1 MVWEATIAG
10 NWQIYAYS
18 INNRG
23 QNLTSSFDISV
34 GHGVALYIEVVAS
47 AASQDAGGEVG
58 LTVYGYDSDGNKF
71 PQTVAWKE
79 NDGLP
84 YNINSTDNEAEY
96 VFNGRVSGNYSISAT
111 YAASTDVVD
120 VTVYSLSIPKYIS
133 VNTSKTALE
142 QLDSLSIS
150 VIAFDEYWNIID
162 VPASSRVEAT
172 GRGEVTNNGQG
183 NWKIETLDEGKQTA
197 TITVGSV
204 SQQVNYTVEGNIAG
218 FFAAGGSLYYVGAG
232 LILLIALAVVAVGF
246 RFLRGS
252 GDYYDDED
260 DDDYDFGYDVDTAV
274 SSAAVT
280 IAQEVARPPSSPP
293 SKPEPIT
300 KPEPE
305 PEIEQESG
313 DSEDWMID
321 YRVEDDGTEWGQ
333 ADDESWYYREAG
345 QSEWVEWSD

>member
-1 MVWEATIAG
+1 MG
-10 NWQIYAYS
+10 DWQIYAYS

-34 GHGVALYIEVVAS
+34 EHGVALYIEVFAS
-47 AASQDAGGEVG
+47 ATSQDAGGEINLAVF
-58 LTVYGYDSDGNKF
+58 GYDSDANKF
-71 PQTVAWKE
+71 PQTVSWKE
-79 NDGLP
+79 NDDLP
-84 YNINSTDNEAEY
+84 YNINSTDGEAEY
-96 VFNGRVSGNYSISAT
+96 VFNGRISGNYSLSAT
-111 YAASTDVVD
+111 HAASTDSVD
-120 VTVYSLSIPKYIS
+120 VTVYSLSIPKYIT
-133 VNTSKTALE
+133 VNASKTTLE

-150 VIAFDEYWNIID
+150 VVAFDEYWNLID

-172 GRGEVTNNGQG
+172 GRGDVINNGQG

-204 SQQVNYTVEGNIAG
+204 TQQVNYTVEGNIAG

-232 LILLIALAVVAVGF
+232 LAILIALAVVAVGF

-260 DDDYDFGYDVDTAV
+260 EDDYDFGYNVDSVV
-274 SSAAVT
+274 SSVASTPQA
-280 IAQEVARPPSSPP
+280 VARPPSSPP
-293 SKPEPIT
+293 TKPEPISKPEP
-300 KPEPE
+300 EV
-305 PEIEQESG
+305 EQDSG
-313 DSEDWMID
+313 ESEDWMID

-333 ADDESWYYREAG
+333 ADDEVWYYRESG

>member
-1 MVWEATIAG
+1 
-10 NWQIYAYS
+10 
-18 INNRG
+18 
-23 QNLTSSFDISV
+23 
-34 GHGVALYIEVVAS
+34 
-47 AASQDAGGEVG
+47 
-58 LTVYGYDSDGNKF
+58 
-71 PQTVAWKE
+71 
-79 NDGLP
+79 
-84 YNINSTDNEAEY
+84 
-96 VFNGRVSGNYSISAT
+96 
-111 YAASTDVVD
+111 
-120 VTVYSLSIPKYIS
+120 
-133 VNTSKTALE
+133 
-142 QLDSLSIS
+142 
-150 VIAFDEYWNIID
+150 
-162 VPASSRVEAT
+162 
-172 GRGEVTNNGQG
+172 
-183 NWKIETLDEGKQTA
+183 LDEGKQTA